1 MAFAGADAGQPPTP
15 CATLPEGSTFPR
27 ARRRPYA
34 VQGDPA
40 QATAL
45 AAPSWVRG
53 GANGHQ
59 PAGPALPASGTAAIA
74 PRLQHGSTMRQHSTA
89 VSPPTDN
96 VGSRSST
103 PLAADESGYVP
114 PRPARRGQRRC
125 RLGPR
130 CNGRSL
136 GRLPDCA
143 FVTSVA
149 RLARRRTARTDHRR
163 LERSRRWPRGSARWT
178 PSSPMPKP
186 PSSGRSPMA
195 TPPIWIA
202 PGRTRLGVLT
212 TARRAGGVPGHLG
225 RSALVPDAARSR
237 GSARTG
243 PGGHEL
249 IRSAR
254 A

>member
-130 CNGRSL
+130 CDGRSL

-149 RLARRRTARTDHRR
+149 RLARRRTARADHRR
-163 LERSRRWPRGSARWT
+163 LERSRAQRDGRRRRRCRSRRLRAVRRWRPRRSGSH
-178 PSSPMPKP
+178 
-186 PSSGRSPMA
+186 
-195 TPPIWIA
+195 
-202 PGRTRLGVLT
+202 
-212 TARRAGGVPGHLG
+212 RAGRVSACSPPPGEQAE
-225 RSALVPDAARSR
+225 SQDILVEAR
-237 GSARTG
+237 
-243 PGGHEL
+243 
-249 IRSAR
+249 
-254 A
+254 